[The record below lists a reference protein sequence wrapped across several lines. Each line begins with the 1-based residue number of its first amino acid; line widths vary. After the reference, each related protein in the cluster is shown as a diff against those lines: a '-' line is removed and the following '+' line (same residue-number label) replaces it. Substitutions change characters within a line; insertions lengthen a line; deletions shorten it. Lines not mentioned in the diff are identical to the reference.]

1 MEDITDFEILDSEN
15 VADFIPDEIQSSNA
29 KTSISCDTA
38 DLQESEMYHGVMVK
52 PLSSFGE
59 FEIDP
64 ESQEWQWICDRT
76 SGEVHKDMKTVSK
89 LYNQDLNLP
98 SAALEFIMQS
108 PKLQE
113 EAKWEELK
121 AVLYGFYPKSKQSKA
136 FAVLAKESILEASR
150 FICKKTSNFA
160 HEAILKP
167 INDIACNDD
176 TAVSLNREIETMRGV
191 AKSAIQSA
199 GEALAIARKELD
211 CYNTYTLD
219 RSLSI
224 GKTGT
229 SHSPLWKTAIENL
242 QLHKKRYIEARVFAF
257 QLEHAAVRYEKRT
270 QWIHIRTSPV
280 LPSGEVDSL
289 FAQLDR
295 LSQRDD
301 RFFRIT
307 SEEIQKAYSRQTEV
321 FKAGLRFFG
330 TGPFRGF
337 DSLHSSKRFQAYNFL
352 VPYHSS
358 SPQMCT
364 TLFRDLFEK
373 PPPDCSYFFACTP
386 CISEFPKSHHK
397 IRVYIDIRATGN
409 PKEKYGSLFLIRE
422 GYEKTLRYMESSHVR
437 YS

>member
-15 VADFIPDEIQSSNA
+15 VADDIKDEKQSSNA
-29 KTSISCDTA
+29 KTSISCGTA

-64 ESQEWQWICDRT
+64 ESQEWQWVCDRT
-76 SGEVHKDMKTVSK
+76 SGEVHKDMRTVSK

-98 SAALEFIMQS
+98 SAAIEFIMQS

-121 AVLYGFYPKSKQSKA
+121 AVLYGFYPESKQKA
-136 FAVLAKESILEASR
+136 FAVLEKESILEASR

-167 INDIACNDD
+167 INDIVCTDD
-176 TAVSLNREIETMRGV
+176 TVKSIKAEIETIRGV

-224 GKTGT
+224 GKAGT
-229 SHSPLWKTAIENL
+229 SHSPLWESAIENL
-242 QLHKKRYIEARVFAF
+242 QLLKRRYIEARVFAF

-280 LPSGEVDSL
+280 PPSDKVDSL

-301 RFFRIT
+301 TTFRGT
-307 SEEIQKAYSRQTEV
+307 RGEIQKAYSRQTEV

-330 TGPFRGF
+330 TGPFREF
-337 DSLHSSKRFQAYNFL
+337 DSLHSSERFQAYNFF
-352 VPYHSS
+352 VTYHSS

-373 PPPDCSYFFACTP
+373 PPPDCSYFFASTP
-386 CISEFPKSHHK
+386 CISEFPKSNHK

-409 PKEKYGSLFLIRE
+409 PKDKYGNPFLIRE
-422 GYEKTLRYMESSHVR
+422 GYEGTLRYMESAHVR